1 MLVLLPTL
9 WSKRCNKLQLFLMI
23 SFFRKIIEVVMKYL
37 ILLFLIPT
45 IAFAQ
50 SDILKINFVSGD
62 VQTYV
67 VSDLQRIEFLIQ
79 TDVFEKSDDKSIS
92 VYPNPFTNEISI
104 EFELDKVN
112 DILIQIIDVLGNS
125 VRTIENPELKSG
137 HNTFIW
143 NGKDDN
149 GSELSS
155 GIYYVIVRNDNKIFS
170 KRVMKIK

>member
-1 MLVLLPTL
+1 MKKSLY
-9 WSKRCNKLQLFLMI
+9 
-23 SFFRKIIEVVMKYL
+23 KIICLLVTNGEIMYRLK
-37 ILLFLIPT
+37 ILLLNILTISLLCPT
-45 IAFAQ
+45 IVFSQ

-79 TDVFEKSDDKSIS
+79 TDVLEESYDKSMS
-92 VYPNPFTNEISI
+92 VYPNPFTNDIII

-112 DILIQIIDVLGNS
+112 NVLIQIIDVLGNS
-125 VRTIENPELKSG
+125 VRKIENPQIRSR
-137 HNTFIW
+137 HITFIW

-155 GIYYVIVRNDNKIFS
+155 GIYYVIVRYDNKIIS
-170 KRVMKIK
+170 KQLRKIK